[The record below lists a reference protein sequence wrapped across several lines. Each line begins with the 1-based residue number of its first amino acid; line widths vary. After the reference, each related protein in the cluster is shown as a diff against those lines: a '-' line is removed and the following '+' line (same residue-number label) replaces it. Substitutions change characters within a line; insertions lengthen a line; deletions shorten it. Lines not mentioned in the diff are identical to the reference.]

1 MVPLMCGATNVTMDS
16 DQLAD
21 LLVPIPKLDI
31 QDEIIETHL
40 IRTKAVEM
48 LRASEVLRECS
59 KDKKVA
65 RLASR
70 VGDDVRK
77 LIEAAAQ
84 KLDIATVLALGESPV
99 PGASIK

>member
-21 LLVPIPKLDI
+21 LLVPIPEPDV

-48 LRASEVLRECS
+48 LSASEVLREFS

-65 RLASR
+65 LLASR

-77 LIEAAAQ
+77 LIDAAET
-84 KLDIATVLALGESPV
+84 KPDIATVLA
-99 PGASIK
+99 